1 MKIALVHDWLT
12 DFGGA
17 EQVLFSLHNIWP
29 EAPIYTLL
37 YDKKMKQYF
46 PQAEIRTSF
55 LQKFPKFF
63 QQRKEYL
70 LPFLPTVPETFDLRD
85 FDLVIS
91 SSNSFAKGII
101 TKPKTIHISYC
112 HAPMRFVW
120 DWHYNYLKERKIG
133 KIKKIFVLPILHY
146 FRMWDKISADRV
158 NYFIA
163 NSKTTAE
170 KIQKYYLR
178 NSKVIYPPVDIAQ
191 KCHPEFIS
199 GSVNAAEQNNDQ
211 ILNQV
216 QNDKEIKTQNYF
228 LIVSRLSPY
237 KRIDLAVK
245 AFNKLELPLVII
257 GEGKQ
262 KKDLQKMARKNI
274 KFLGFQPEKKIRQ
287 YYQNCR
293 AFIFPGEDDF
303 GITACEAMS
312 YGKPILA
319 YRKGGLIETMVES
332 ITGEFFNEPAPEL
345 LADGIRR
352 LMKNEKKYNSNEI
365 KKQAEKFSK
374 ERFEKEI
381 KEHVK
386 QIFFAK
392 TY

>member
-12 DFGGA
+12 NFGGA
-17 EQVLFSLHNIWP
+17 EQVLLSLHNVWP

-37 YDKKMKQYF
+37 YDKKKMEQYF

-55 LQKFPKFF
+55 LQKFPKIF

-70 LPFLPTVPETFDLRD
+70 LPFLPTAPETFDLRD

-133 KIKKIFVLPILHY
+133 KIKKFFVLPILHY

-170 KIQKYYLR
+170 KIKKYYSR
-178 NSKVIYPPVDIAQ
+178 DSKVIYPPVGIRQLPATSLPAGRQ
-191 KCHPEFIS
+191 GYQLPAK
-199 GSVNAAEQNNDQ
+199 
-211 ILNQV
+211 
-216 QNDKEIKTQNYF
+216 KYF
-228 LIVSRLSPY
+228 LIISRLSPY
-237 KRIDLAVK
+237 KRIDLAIK
-245 AFNKLELPLVII
+245 AFNKLELPLIII
-257 GEGKQ
+257 GEGRQ

-274 KFLGFQPEKKIRQ
+274 KFLGFQPEEKIRQ
-287 YYQNCR
+287 YYQDCR
-293 AFIFPGEDDF
+293 AFIFSGEDDF
-303 GITACEAMS
+303 GITACETMS
-312 YGKPILA
+312 FGKPILA
-319 YRKGGLIETMVES
+319 YRKGGLTETMIES
-332 ITGEFFNEPAPEL
+332 VTGEFFNEPVPEL
-345 LADGIRR
+345 LADGVRR
-352 LMKNEKKYNSNEI
+352 LMKNEKKYNSDEI

-381 KEHVK
+381 KEHIE

>member
-17 EQVLFSLHNIWP
+17 EQTLISLRHIWP

-37 YDKKMKQYF
+37 YNKKKMERYF

-55 LQKFPKFF
+55 LQKFPKIF

-70 LPFLPTVPETFDLRD
+70 LPFLPTAPETFDLRD

-120 DWHYNYLKERKIG
+120 DWYYNYLKERKFG

-170 KIQKYYLR
+170 KIRKYYSR
-178 NSKVIYPPVDIAQ
+178 ESKVIYPPVNINEQTLPTGRQRTENNEQ
-191 KCHPEFIS
+191 KT
-199 GSVNAAEQNNDQ
+199 
-211 ILNQV
+211 
-216 QNDKEIKTQNYF
+216 KKYF

-237 KRIDLAVK
+237 KKIDLAIK
-245 AFNKLELPLVII
+245 AFNKLELPLIII
-257 GEGKQ
+257 GDGKQ
-262 KKDLQKMARKNI
+262 KKDLQKMAKKNI
-274 KFLGFQPEKKIRQ
+274 KFLGFQPKEKIPQ

-319 YRKGGLIETMVES
+319 YRKGGLTETMIELV
-332 ITGEFFNEPAPEL
+332 TGEFFNEPAPEL
-345 LADGIRR
+345 LADGVRR
-352 LMKNEKKYNSNEI
+352 LMQNEKKYNSDEI

-381 KEHVK
+381 KEYIE

>member
-17 EQVLFSLHNIWP
+17 EQVLLSLHRIWP
-29 EAPIYTLL
+29 EAPIYTLV
-37 YDKKMKQYF
+37 YDKKKMKHYF

-55 LQKFPKFF
+55 LQKFPIFF
-63 QQRKEYL
+63 QKRKECL
-70 LPFLPTVPETFDLRD
+70 LPFLPTAPETFDLRD

-120 DWHYNYLKERKIG
+120 DWYYNYLKERKVG

-170 KIQKYYLR
+170 KINKYYSR
-178 NSKVIYPPVDIAQ
+178 DSKVIYPPVDINKPKVKSQ
-191 KCHPEFIS
+191 KLKT
-199 GSVNAAEQNNDQ
+199 NN
-211 ILNQV
+211 
-216 QNDKEIKTQNYF
+216 KNYF

-237 KRIDLAVK
+237 KRIDLAIK
-245 AFNKLELPLVII
+245 AFNKLELPLIII

-274 KFLGFQPEKKIRQ
+274 KFLGFQPKEKIQQ

-293 AFIFPGEDDF
+293 AFIFSGEDDF

-312 YGKPILA
+312 FGKPILA
-319 YRKGGLIETMVES
+319 YRKGGLTETMIES
-332 ITGEFFNEPAPEL
+332 VTGEFFNEPAPEL
-345 LADGIRR
+345 LADGVRR
-352 LMKNEKKYNSNEI
+352 LMKNEKKYNSDEI

-381 KEHVK
+381 KEYIE

-392 TY
+392 N

>member
-1 MKIALVHDWLT
+1 MKIALVHDWLI

-17 EQVLFSLHNIWP
+17 EQVLLSLHRLWP

-37 YDKKMKQYF
+37 YNKKKMKQYF
-46 PQAEIRTSF
+46 PQAEIRVSF
-55 LQKFPKFF
+55 LQKFPNFF
-63 QQRKEYL
+63 QQHKEYF
-70 LPFLPTVPETFDLRD
+70 LPFLPTTPETFDLRD

-120 DWHYNYLKERKIG
+120 DWYYNYLKERKVG

-170 KIQKYYLR
+170 KIKKYYLR
-178 NSKVIYPPVDIAQ
+178 DSKIIYPPVGIRQLPATSYQ
-191 KCHPEFIS
+191 LPAK
-199 GSVNAAEQNNDQ
+199 
-211 ILNQV
+211 
-216 QNDKEIKTQNYF
+216 NYF

-245 AFNKLELPLVII
+245 AFNKLELPLIII

-274 KFLGFQPEKKIRQ
+274 KFLGFQQKEKVQQ

-312 YGKPILA
+312 FGKPILG
-319 YRKGGLIETMVES
+319 YRKGGLVETMIELV
-332 ITGEFFNEPAPEL
+332 TGEFFNEPVPEL
-345 LADGIRR
+345 LADGVRR
-352 LMKNEKKYNSNEI
+352 LMKNEKKYNSDEI

-381 KEHVK
+381 KEYIE